1 MCVELHV
8 FSLHLVTD
16 LLELCINLLE
26 SVLQTL
32 FQHIAQ
38 VVLECKVA
46 SLRFVTL
53 LRQAVLG
60 RHFVREVDELRLP
73 CHSVLRQ
80 FHLAHIG
87 GPVVLRI
94 SPLGRADHGSDSAG
108 SLPLLLLRQLDDS
121 RLLIFLQLGVDLSD
135 TLISNSK

>member
-1 MCVELHV
+1 MLDALTRTAFEAVCG
-8 FSLHLVTD
+8 LHLRILHDD
-16 LLELCINLLE
+16 L
-26 SVLQTL
+26 SVEWSPL
-32 FQHIAQ
+32 
-38 VVLECKVA
+38 
-46 SLRFVTL
+46 
-53 LRQAVLG
+53 
-60 RHFVREVDELRLP
+60 LRLP

-108 SLPLLLLRQLDDS
+108 SLPLLLLRQLDDP